1 MAKGFQKGDPR
12 AVIAGRKG
20 GKALKA
26 LRPHLRSL
34 DYQAGYNAGWV
45 AAKRSEKKG
54 YWVA

>member
-1 MAKGFQKGDPR
+1 MPKGFQKGDPR

-34 DYQAGYNAGWV
+34 DYKAGYGAGWV
-45 AAKRSEKKG
+45 AAMRAQQKG
-54 YWVA
+54 HWAA